1 VNSIELA
8 LKSGYNVLVAGLVFG
23 AGLPVL
29 YALALRALTIGS
41 TEVVAE
47 DGTVRYRRSLLGRV
61 LAVVLV
67 AVVIGGVVL
76 GLLLIVWKGL
86 GLEVSFEHIVPTI
99 SKKE

>member
-8 LKSGYNVLVAGLVFG
+8 LKSASSVLFAGLVFG

-29 YALALRALTIGS
+29 YAVALRALTIGS

-47 DGTVRYRRSLLGRV
+47 DGTVRYRRSLVGRV
-61 LAVVLV
+61 LAGVLV

-76 GLLLIVWKGL
+76 GLLLIVSKGI

-99 SKKE
+99 VEKE

>member
-8 LKSGYNVLVAGLVFG
+8 LKSASSVLFAGLVFG

-29 YALALRALTIGS
+29 YAVALRALTIGS

-47 DGTVRYRRSLLGRV
+47 DGTVRYRRSLVGRA
-61 LAVVLV
+61 LAGVLV

-76 GLLLIVWKGL
+76 GLLLIVSKGI

-99 SKKE
+99 VEKE